1 MNERIGAIKKAKQKA
16 QIIEETRAFGR
27 PVDEGDKKKSILQE
41 WADKLRRNIQIKYPD
56 DKGGGDKKTFSE

>member
-1 MNERIGAIKKAKQKA
+1 MNERTGAIEKAKQTAKV
-16 QIIEETRAFGR
+16 IEETRAFGR

-41 WADKLRRNIQIKYPD
+41 WADKLLKNIQIKYPD